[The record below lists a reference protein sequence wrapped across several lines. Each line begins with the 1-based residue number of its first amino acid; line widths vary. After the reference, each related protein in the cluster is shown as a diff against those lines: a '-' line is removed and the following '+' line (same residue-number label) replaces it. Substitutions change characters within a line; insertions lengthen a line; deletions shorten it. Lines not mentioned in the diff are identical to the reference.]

1 MRQATSCTS
10 VSPPSRAPSL
20 RLRGLENPKGENN
33 CFLNV
38 TLQAFWNLRSFR
50 ILCQHGTEH
59 QHPVPSFSSASR
71 SAVSRTRQ
79 DGSLSPDAPLPLFSM
94 RVQTSLD
101 SGSSKRPANGK
112 SVRREVPDLDAVFSS
127 TLRTWI
133 DRENEAR
140 KAVPR
145 ATGAKAAPRPSP
157 FPVSAPVE
165 ARVGG
170 RLATSPLQVPAES
183 SCVYCAIKN
192 LFANYEFGNCE
203 VLPAAAVRT
212 ALATCWASTR
222 FKPGDMEDAD
232 ETLVGVLDALHA
244 WHQGLIAP
252 PPSAYFRFAPSSRDA
267 GGLFSGCED
276 LSNPLNFLA
285 FYRDIP
291 CNPPCLAHR
300 LFSLHVLFLPRCT
313 ACGATGE
320 PLVQQL
326 YVHRAY
332 MAELLPLLASKWASS
347 GSGKLSCAR
356 ASTRPPESGSLPRP
370 SSYADA
376 SAFPPR
382 NPGNAVQSVR
392 KTVFDVK
399 HDSRPGNAPEAQV
412 SGECTDRVDKPFRP
426 SSGRGVLASS
436 MRSLFLSDSTF
447 ANRESLCIR
456 NLFSDVKN
464 SQAER
469 SDSTSLAS
477 EREAV
482 SVKGAVRDGRCRCPV
497 EDAEDAEDRVRHMST
512 FGDRDASKAAP
523 LVHEMRPLRRRSS
536 ECFESTFADSDS
548 VEDEFKR
555 LHQFFQHASIVR
567 FSPKS
572 KAKKKQAAARGG
584 DRNQRARRASGQRQ
598 QEGNDASEVMNRAEV
613 DSTKEQRGDC
623 EQCGGAQTVVLDR
636 HCMHAPAIF
645 VCSLTWLP
653 DLAQVAPLFPGVPS
667 PPSFAS
673 SASSVPCL
681 SSSSEAAFERLEP
694 GSSSGAKQMKEESDE
709 VRRSIFL
716 LLQSLEPVLDV
727 REIFSSNSQGT
738 HFSFSEGRRRETL
751 SPESAERPGRDRR
764 SRPPLEVASTSPVS
778 RREHEKGRDDS
789 GSAVQQEVEIFTAD
803 MDGKHVFRGM
813 VCFYGQHYVCF
824 FHHWASAKW
833 VLFDDSRVK
842 RGLMWKDVVSM
853 CVAGKLLPCL
863 LFFERIS
870 LRRANRRIRVSSSS
884 SAFSSVAN
892 SLSAAPRHG
901 VRDEFLACQTRGDSS
916 RETSEDSSE
925 ESASFF
931 GGRTHRIGDGEI
943 WREKR
948 AEYGK
953 EALQLFCAEMLSCQN
968 LLHEESSV
976 SEAKKAA
983 VAVASEA
990 RSVGDAAIG
999 SAPCRIA

>member
-1 MRQATSCTS
+1 MRQGTSCTS
-10 VSPPSRAPSL
+10 VSPLSRAPSL
-20 RLRGLENPKGENN
+20 RLRGLENPRGENN

-50 ILCQHGTEH
+50 ILCQQGTEH
-59 QHPVPSFSSASR
+59 QHPAPSLSASR
-71 SAVSRTRQ
+71 SAVSRTRR
-79 DGSLSPDAPLPLFSM
+79 DEPLSPEAPLPLFSM
-94 RVQTSLD
+94 RVQTSLG
-101 SGSSKRPANGK
+101 SGSSKKPANGK
-112 SVRREVPDLDAVFSS
+112 SVQREVPNFDAVFSS

-140 KAVPR
+140 KSVPR
-145 ATGAKAAPRPSP
+145 ATGEKPAPRPSP
-157 FPVSAPVE
+157 FSVSAPVE
-165 ARVGG
+165 ARVEGH
-170 RLATSPLQVPAES
+170 LATSPLHVPAAS

-252 PPSAYFRFAPSSRDA
+252 PPSAYVSCAPSSRDA

-300 LFSLHVLFLPRCT
+300 LFALHVLFLPRCT

-332 MAELLPLLASKWASS
+332 MAELLPLLAWKSSSS
-347 GSGKLSCAR
+347 GSGNVSCAR
-356 ASTRPPESGSLPRP
+356 ASTRPPESRSLPRP

-376 SAFPPR
+376 SGFPPR
-382 NPGNAVQSVR
+382 NPGNAVQSAR
-392 KTVFDVK
+392 KAVFDVK
-399 HDSRPGNAPEAQV
+399 HGSRPGNAPEAQA

-447 ANRESLCIR
+447 ANRESICIR
-456 NLFSDVKN
+456 NIFSDVKN
-464 SQAER
+464 AQAER
-469 SDSTSLAS
+469 SDSTSLPS

-482 SVKGAVRDGRCRCPV
+482 SAEGTIRDGRRHCPV
-497 EDAEDAEDRVRHMST
+497 EDAEDAEDRFRCVDA
-512 FGDRDASKAAP
+512 FGYRDASEAAP
-523 LVHEMRPLRRRSS
+523 LDHKARMLRRRSS
-536 ECFESTFADSDS
+536 ECFDTTFADSDS

-555 LHQFFQHASIVR
+555 LHQFFQHASVVR

-572 KAKKKQAAARGG
+572 KAKKKEVAARGG
-584 DRNQRARRASGQRQ
+584 DRSQRAGRARGQRQ
-598 QEGNDASEVMNRAEV
+598 QEGSDSSAVMRRANVE
-613 DSTKEQRGDC
+613 STKEQRGDC

-653 DLAQVAPLFPGVPS
+653 DLAQLAPLFPGVPAV
-667 PPSFAS
+667 PSFAS

-681 SSSSEAAFERLEP
+681 SSSSEASFERLEP
-694 GSSSGAKQMKEESDE
+694 GSSNGAKQMKSESDE

-738 HFSFSEGRRRETL
+738 QISFAAGHRRETL
-751 SPESAERPGRDRR
+751 SPESAERPERDRR
-764 SRPPLEVASTSPVS
+764 CRRPLEVASTSPVS
-778 RREHEKGRDDS
+778 RREHARKGDDS
-789 GSAVQQEVEIFTAD
+789 GSAVRQEVEIFTAD
-803 MDGKHVFRGM
+803 MEGKHVFRGM

-870 LRRANRRIRVSSSS
+870 LRRANRRIRLSCSS
-884 SAFSSVAN
+884 SALSPVAN

-901 VRDEFLACQTRGDSS
+901 VREEFLACQTSGDSIL
-916 RETSEDSSE
+916 ETSEDSSE
-925 ESASFF
+925 ESASFLC
-931 GGRTHRIGDGEI
+931 GRTHGIGDGEL
-943 WREKR
+943 WREKHD
-948 AEYGK
+948 EYGK

-968 LLHEESSV
+968 LLLEESSV

-990 RSVGDAAIG
+990 RSVGDSAIG
-999 SAPCRIA
+999 AAPCRIA